1 MLEPARLAQEITP
14 FATAAITAYGAAVLS
29 RVEGSGADATVAFGQ
44 RVLRRLTGRDAAPDE
59 PTGEPTY
66 EPTGEQNALANAV
79 RALAAVRD
87 GTDLTAVLR
96 VHILRLLLADPAL
109 LAEIA
114 GWPRPVAPVEAAVT
128 VTTSGER
135 SPAVHTNHGTIHT
148 GNAVP
153 RTAP

>member
-59 PTGEPTY
+59 PTY
-66 EPTGEQNALANAV
+66 EPTGEQDALADAV

-109 LAEIA
+109 LVEIA
-114 GWPRPVAPVEAAVT
+114 GWPRPVAPVEATVT

-153 RTAP
+153 HTAP